1 MASGADEG
9 RSVIGTDL
17 SIRFRSRH
25 VRLPAER
32 LAILLQKLCREVR
45 GSVLGRLEEWQRLE
59 LEQELLRKLKSGASF
74 MKADEDRGKCALPT
88 SPVATKPSEVIPPRP
103 PKRPSQKVKRKVLC
117 NARENQGIFRRQTAG
132 GEKFRAGI
140 GFCNL
145 RLQARPRSSIRDARK
160 DLDCLVGLR
169 DQVLLHHGPFED
181 RVAKIRFRFQ
191 PKPVWHC
198 NSPDVVRQRCDV
210 GQPANHLTGGK
221 QRPRRDRFLADVILD
236 SGEQEVAYCV
246 NPGRMEAFTGRDARI
261 WLSPAQGVGRG
272 S

>member
-1 MASGADEG
+1 MKEVIMASGADEG

-181 RVAKIRFRFQ
+181 RVRTALG
-191 PKPVWHC
+191 
-198 NSPDVVRQRCDV
+198 SPETWSDNDATLASRRITLQVASSGLCRQV
-210 GQPANHLTGGK
+210 L
-221 QRPRRDRFLADVILD
+221 
-236 SGEQEVAYCV
+236 
-246 NPGRMEAFTGRDARI
+246 
-261 WLSPAQGVGRG
+261 LSPAYKLPQLDVALAAWRRLRDAQRTGLKPELGG
-272 S
+272 P